1 MNMKI
6 IQINKKIVQVNI
18 KIVQMNIKI
27 VQMDFINSI
36 YTLGYIS
43 DNDFILFFRMEENG
57 G

>member
-1 MNMKI
+1 M
-6 IQINKKIVQVNI
+6 VQMDI